1 MGEFCK
7 YDRLVLIGMPCSG
20 KSSIGRSLASYYD
33 YQFVDMDEE
42 IEKKA
47 GLTIPE
53 IFEQKGEQAFRD
65 LESDVTQE
73 MLQCHRAVIATGGG
87 IVTRPH
93 NMEVLRE
100 GSFVLFLHRD
110 FFKLA
115 TTPKHV
121 MDKRPLL
128 KQTSFENLLAMY
140 KKRLPLY
147 RQFCDVEI
155 SNDRNKEDAV
165 AQAVRAIFQKS
176 VEMK

>member
-1 MGEFCK
+1 MGEYCK

-20 KSSIGRSLASYYD
+20 KTSIGRSLASYYE
-33 YQFVDMDEE
+33 YSFVDMDEE

-47 GLTIPE
+47 GMSIE
-53 IFEQKGEQAFRD
+53 DIFSQKGEECFRNY
-65 LESDVTQE
+65 ESAVTQD
-73 MLQCHRAVIATGGG
+73 MMHCHRAVIATGGG

-93 NMEVLRE
+93 NMEILKK
-100 GSFVLFLHRD
+100 GSFVIFVHRD

-121 MDKRPLL
+121 MDRRPLL
-128 KQTSFENLLAMY
+128 KKTSFENLLEMY

-147 RQFCDVEI
+147 RAFCDIEI

-165 AQAVRAIFQKS
+165 AQAVRCLFRKS
-176 VEMK
+176 VDLE